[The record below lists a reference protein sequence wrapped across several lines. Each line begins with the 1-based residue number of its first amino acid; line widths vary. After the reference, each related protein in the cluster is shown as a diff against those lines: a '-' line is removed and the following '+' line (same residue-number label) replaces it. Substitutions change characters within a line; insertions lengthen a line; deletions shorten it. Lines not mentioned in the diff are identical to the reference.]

1 MNERR
6 DLSRRQTTRACRA
19 AVMSLPFQVVQW
31 NDEHTSMIGSNY
43 YLDMEWVHCRV
54 PQQFALLW
62 LFTGGHI
69 AYRLREMMGRK
80 KNLYTIRLAIPLRRR
95 QGSYGFKLYYTLV
108 LLSSATNLSRIALNV
123 VSGLFIHVYDPSKLK
138 KSNT

>member
-80 KNLYTIRLAIPLRRR
+80 KTYIRFDWQFRCVEDREVTASNYI
-95 QGSYGFKLYYTLV
+95 
-108 LLSSATNLSRIALNV
+108 
-123 VSGLFIHVYDPSKLK
+123 IH
-138 KSNT
+138 